1 VSHTWTD
8 AEPKGSGSNR
18 DSADLWTAIREVIK
32 LISPDDEI
40 PVDQRLEQLG
50 LCPLRDIIT
59 AQHEQLAVQ
68 RQHIALLTAHTTSQ
82 QMTLDRLQTDV
93 RLLMASADMRPHLIG
108 GRLPAASGITQLK
121 VQIFHSPDLPPNERK
136 AKTEWSLRLTV
147 WVNGLRAVEE
157 IKGVQ
162 LYSCK
167 QFADKVAVLA
177 GEVPDV
183 TRDFAERFADRD
195 DEAIMAGMLRAKTRG
210 KGTPYIRDQFCILG
224 GHLDDAPEVVLS
236 LGGEDIEINKF
247 RPAAGVKAGHA
258 KWWGEWSR

>member
-1 VSHTWTD
+1 M
-8 AEPKGSGSNR
+8 
-18 DSADLWTAIREVIK
+18 IK

-40 PVDQRLEQLG
+40 PIDQRLEQLG

-59 AQHEQLAVQ
+59 AQHQQLAEQ
-68 RQHIALLTAHTTSQ
+68 RQHIALLTAQTTSQ
-82 QMTLDRLQTDV
+82 QMMLDRLQFDV
-93 RLLMASADMRPHLIG
+93 GQLTAAVDMRPHLDD
-108 GRLPAASGITQLK
+108 GRLPTKSNISTLK
-121 VQIFHSPDLPPNERK
+121 VQIFHSPNLPLNDRK
-136 AKTEWSLRLTV
+136 AKTEWSLRITV
-147 WVNGLRAVEE
+147 WINGLRALEE

-167 QFADKVAVLA
+167 QFADKVADLA

-195 DEAIMAGMLRAKTRG
+195 DEAVLVGMLRAKTRG
-210 KGTPYIRDQFCILG
+210 KGTPYIRDQFCVLMEHLG
-224 GHLDDAPEVVLS
+224 DQPHVVVS
-236 LGGEDIEINKF
+236 LAGEEIVIDKF